1 MGLEGRAG
9 EYRRDIGMRDRQR
22 ILGNLDQ
29 LYREAFQR
37 AEAKGD
43 EDFMAQLDFE
53 FQRDQLYMELALD
66 IRELFSAMDTGKD
79 AGGQTTSLL
88 EKAQAIRRLTRLR

>member
-1 MGLEGRAG
+1 
-9 EYRRDIGMRDRQR
+9 MRERQR

-37 AEAKGD
+37 VEGNL
-43 EDFMAQLDFE
+43 EV
-53 FQRDQLYMELALD
+53 ALD
-66 IRELFSAMDTGKD
+66 VRELLSTMGTGKD
-79 AGGQTTSLL
+79 AEEKTKSLL